1 KSTFIVQQ
9 YIKSRTIDG
18 HPFDIRV
25 HMMKNEENEWEFVHK
40 YPRIGL
46 HYASIM
52 STDAGG
58 YIGNLSGFLQRNY
71 LNHYQKNVEHDVEQV
86 KLMIV
91 RMFGNF
97 YDEHFN
103 EIAFRIVIDE
113 HPNVQLIALNV
124 NKPGIL
130 YFDFDL
136 ARQAIHT
143 AIVLAKQESNEKF

>member
-1 KSTFIVQQ
+1 MEKSTFIVQQ

-58 YIGNLSGFLQRNY
+58 YIGNLSCFLQRNY
-71 LNHYQKNVEHDVEQV
+71 TNHSIKKVEKDIE
-86 KLMIV
+86 KATLKIS

-97 YDEHFN
+97 YEEEFTY
-103 EIAFRIVIDE
+103 IVYYISIE
-113 HPNVQLIALNV
+113 Y
-124 NKPGIL
+124 K
-130 YFDFDL
+130 
-136 ARQAIHT
+136 
-143 AIVLAKQESNEKF
+143 S